1 MPTSIPKARL
11 AARPFGYIITRAQ
24 AFGPAAFA
32 REEGEGR
39 PLGPEVI
46 APTRYIYMDVNQ
58 IVSVVV
64 FVAALAVIISEKVHR
79 ALVALVGAVLLLSLH
94 VLSFEQAMGHLDLNT
109 LGVLLG
115 MMLFVAVVKLSGV
128 FEYMAVKCAHVAKGS
143 PWKIMMLFVLLTAVF
158 SAFLDNVTTV
168 LLMGPVTLTL
178 CKLLKV
184 NPVPF
189 FIAEI
194 MASNIGGTATLIGD
208 PPNIMIG
215 SAAGFQFADF
225 IVYDAPV
232 VVVILALLIVTFYF
246 MYGRKMRADA
256 QATEEVMQ
264 LVPADYIKDRRLLR
278 ISAVMMALVVVG
290 FMLHGTFGLES
301 SVIALG
307 AAGLILFISRESIEH
322 ALSQV
327 EWTTLAFFAGLFVIV
342 GAMTETGVIG
352 MLAQGLVD
360 VTGGDVFLTMLV
372 LVFASAVVSAFL
384 DNIPFVAT
392 MIPILI
398 SMEATGMDV
407 TPLWWAVSLGA
418 CLGGNGSLIGASANV
433 VLSDISKKNGHE
445 ITFVQFLKVGFPI
458 MLGSVA
464 VAAVYLMLR
473 FPA

>member
-1 MPTSIPKARL
+1 ML
-11 AARPFGYIITRAQ
+11 
-24 AFGPAAFA
+24 
-32 REEGEGR
+32 
-39 PLGPEVI
+39 
-46 APTRYIYMDVNQ
+46 
-58 IVSVVV
+58 SVAV
-64 FVAALAVIISEKVHR
+64 FVIALAVIISEKVHR
-79 ALVALVGAVLLLSLH
+79 ALVAIAGAVLLIALH
-94 VLSFEQAMGHLDLNT
+94 VIPFDTAMGHLDLNT
-109 LGVLLG
+109 LGVLFG
-115 MMLFVAVVKLSGV
+115 MMLFVAVVKLSGI
-128 FEYMAVKCAHVAKGS
+128 FEYMAVKCAHAAKGS

-178 CKLLKV
+178 CKLLRV

-194 MASNIGGTATLIGD
+194 LASNIGGTATLIGD

-215 SAAGFQFADF
+215 SAAGFEFADF

-232 VVVILALLIVTFYF
+232 VLVILALLLVAFYF
-246 MYGRKMRADA
+246 MYGRKMHADA
-256 QATEEVMQ
+256 EATAEVMD
-264 LVPADYIKDRRLLR
+264 LAPADYIKDRRLLR
-278 ISAVMMALVVVG
+278 ISVGMMVLVVAG
-290 FMLHGTFGLES
+290 FMLHGALGLES

-307 AAGLILFISRESIEH
+307 AAAIILLVSRESIEH

-342 GAMTETGVIG
+342 GAMTATGVID
-352 MLAQGLVD
+352 MLAQWLID
-360 VTGGDVFLTMLV
+360 LTGGDVFLTMLV

-392 MIPILI
+392 MIPILL
-398 SMEATGMDV
+398 SMEASGMDV
-407 TPLWWAVSLGA
+407 APLWWAVSLGA

-433 VLSDISKKNGHE
+433 VLSDISKKNGYE

>member
-1 MPTSIPKARL
+1 ML
-11 AARPFGYIITRAQ
+11 
-24 AFGPAAFA
+24 
-32 REEGEGR
+32 
-39 PLGPEVI
+39 
-46 APTRYIYMDVNQ
+46 
-58 IVSVVV
+58 SVAV
-64 FVAALAVIISEKVHR
+64 FVIALAVIISEKVHR
-79 ALVALVGAVLLLSLH
+79 ALVAIAGAVLLIALH
-94 VLSFEQAMGHLDLNT
+94 VIPFDTAMGHLDLNT
-109 LGVLLG
+109 LGVLFG
-115 MMLFVAVVKLSGV
+115 MMLFVAVVKLSGI
-128 FEYMAVKCAHVAKGS
+128 FEYMAVKCAHAAKGS

-178 CKLLKV
+178 CKLLRV

-194 MASNIGGTATLIGD
+194 LASNIGGTATLIGD

-215 SAAGFQFADF
+215 SAAGFEFADF

-232 VVVILALLIVTFYF
+232 VLVILALLLVAFYF
-246 MYGRKMRADA
+246 MYGRKMHADA
-256 QATEEVMQ
+256 EATAEVMD
-264 LVPADYIKDRRLLR
+264 LAPADYIKDRRLLR
-278 ISAVMMALVVVG
+278 ISVGMMVLVVAG
-290 FMLHGTFGLES
+290 FMLHGALGVES
-301 SVIALG
+301 RVIARG
-307 AAGLILFISRESIEH
+307 AAAIILLVSRESIEH

-352 MLAQGLVD
+352 MLAQWLID
-360 VTGGDVFLTMLV
+360 LTGGDVFLTMLV

-392 MIPILI
+392 MIPILL
-398 SMEATGMDV
+398 SMEASGMDV
-407 TPLWWAVSLGA
+407 APLWWAVSLGA

-433 VLSDISKKNGHE
+433 VLSDISKKNGYE